1 MTCAALRVQR
11 YRIVQTC
18 VPRTYCATV
27 CPSPTMR
34 VQLVPGTSLLPR
46 GTVPIPSR
54 LIPYEERCR
63 MAKCLGSHPPVSLA
77 FLGREGNRREETEET
92 TSTRSMIILLHLC
105 QLGARAGADHTHC
118 KPLMQHRLR
127 GAPGSWEVGVGGFG
141 VEVCTGTVRS
151 EWYGQPGM

>member
-1 MTCAALRVQR
+1 MTGAALRVQR
-11 YRIVQTC
+11 YRIVQSC
-18 VPRTYCATV
+18 VPRTYCATL
-27 CPSPTMR
+27 CPSPTIR

-46 GTVPIPSR
+46 GTVPHTVPADTVRGTVPDGEMLRQPSARLCGIPR
-54 LIPYEERCR
+54 ARGEQTRGDRGDDEHEVYDYPPPFVPARCAR
-63 MAKCLGSHPPVSLA
+63 GP
-77 FLGREGNRREETEET
+77 T
-92 TSTRSMIILLHLC
+92 T
-105 QLGARAGADHTHC
+105 THC